1 MLRGSENPSSK
12 RPDAGQVNR
21 WGSVAAA
28 VGAAEASGPVAVA
41 AAAPA
46 GAEAV
51 GGDVVEDAEEADVAG
66 VPPATGGRVV
76 AVAGA
81 SAR

>member
-1 MLRGSENPSSK
+1 M
-12 RPDAGQVNR
+12 NR

-28 VGAAEASGPVAVA
+28 DGAAEASGPVAVA

-46 GAEAV
+46 GAVAV
-51 GGDVVEDAEEADVAG
+51 GGDVVTDDVEDAEEADVAG
-66 VPPATGGRVV
+66 APPATDGRVV

>member
-1 MLRGSENPSSK
+1 M
-12 RPDAGQVNR
+12 NR

-28 VGAAEASGPVAVA
+28 DGAAEASGPVAVA
-41 AAAPA
+41 
-46 GAEAV
+46 V
-51 GGDVVEDAEEADVAG
+51 GGDIVTDDVEDAEEADVAG
-66 VPPATGGRVV
+66 APPATDGRVV